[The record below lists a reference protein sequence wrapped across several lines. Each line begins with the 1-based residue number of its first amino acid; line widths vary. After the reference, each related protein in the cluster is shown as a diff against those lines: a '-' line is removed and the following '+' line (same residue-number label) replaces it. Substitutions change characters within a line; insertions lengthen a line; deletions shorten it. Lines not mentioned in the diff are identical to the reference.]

1 MDLYQ
6 ILIMLDILESIEI
19 FCSAVFLFSFAAASG
34 LGVISFFNTQVC
46 KESEVVLPFKPLKL
60 IKIFCLVG
68 LLFSLIAFIDWYKEQ
83 YRELIKNRRR

>member
-34 LGVISFFNTQVC
+34 LG
-46 KESEVVLPFKPLKL
+46 LAL
-60 IKIFCLVG
+60 IP
-68 LLFSLIAFIDWYKEQ
+68 SIDWYKDQ
-83 YRELIKNRRR
+83 YRKLIKNSRR